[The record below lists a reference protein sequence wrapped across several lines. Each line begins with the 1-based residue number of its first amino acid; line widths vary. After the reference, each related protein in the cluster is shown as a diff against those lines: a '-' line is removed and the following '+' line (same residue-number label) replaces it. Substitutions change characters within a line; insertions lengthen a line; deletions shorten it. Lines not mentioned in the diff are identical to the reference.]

1 MTPEALDLRALDA
14 SSARVVLDR
23 DGRVQHVSPRASE
36 MLVTAGD
43 PQGRPFHAC
52 LSARPQDLRGL
63 ERALRS
69 RTAWFAELPG
79 TTDPGAT
86 SIHAVLMPVLSSQG
100 DEQFLVL
107 LSPSEARLRDDASI
121 GDVLEFWDHAPLAL
135 HSIDM
140 SGRIV
145 LVNETWLAWMG
156 YAREEVEGVLHA
168 SDVVAPGSKH
178 VFEAN
183 FAVLQREGAVANAE
197 VEFRRKDGSTF
208 PGLVNVT
215 AVRDSSGRIVRTRTA
230 ILDLSARRRAEFDVQ
245 ALRNRLSDCLQS
257 IPNPIGLLDAADRF
271 VFGNQAMYEVMGHD
285 ESQLLGMSFEAI
297 LDALLAA
304 NAKDLKGESPA
315 DWKRR
320 RLEYHRNPVGTFD
333 DCIIRG
339 RTFRVTDRRPR
350 DGGTVVVLTDRSDD
364 VRRAAEVEAARIAAT
379 AANRAKNEFLS
390 SMSHELRTPLNSVLG
405 FAQLLERDRDP
416 QLTPRQL
423 TWVSHVLRGGE
434 HLLQLI
440 DEILD
445 LARIESGSFVFE
457 RAPVDVHGVL
467 RDVLTMLEALARTRG
482 VSIELAALPPD
493 LGSIEVDRK
502 RLTQI
507 LLHLGSNAVKYNRQ
521 GGKAVIRASM
531 TECGWLR
538 IAVRDDGPGIPLARR
553 DALFIAF
560 QRLGQEAG
568 PIPGTGIGLTM
579 TKLLTEL
586 MGGRVGFETE
596 EGHGSTFWIEF
607 PAHAATPQSP
617 QPPVQHCAMAVAASL
632 LHVLYIE
639 DNATAVDL
647 MKAVLTEGDGFRLS
661 VATTAE
667 AGLQIARATHPDL
680 VLLDLNLPGMSGHEA
695 FVRLRSMPETRA
707 IPVLAIS
714 AAAAPRDVQR
724 ALDAGFAGYV
734 TKPLDVADVVV
745 RIRSLAKRTTPQSC

>member
-1 MTPEALDLRALDA
+1 MTPETLDLEALDA
-14 SSARVVLDR
+14 CSARVVLDR
-23 DGRVQHVSPRASE
+23 EGRVQHVSPRALE
-36 MLVTAGD
+36 MLVTTDD

-63 ERALRS
+63 ERALQS

-79 TTDPGAT
+79 APDAGAAP
-86 SIHAVLMPVLSSQG
+86 IDALLMPVLSPQG

-107 LSPSEARLRDDASI
+107 LSPSEARPHDEASV

-135 HSIDM
+135 HSLDP

-145 LVNETWLAWMG
+145 LVNDTWLEWLG

-168 SDVVAPGSKH
+168 SDIVAPGSMQ
-178 VFEAN
+178 VFEAS
-183 FAVLQREGAVANAE
+183 FAMLQRDGAVTNAE

-208 PGLVNVT
+208 PCFVNAT
-215 AVRDSSGRIVRTRTA
+215 AVRDASGEIVRTRTA
-230 ILDLSARRRAEFDVQ
+230 ILDLSARRRAEADAQ
-245 ALRNRLSDCLQS
+245 SHRDRLSDCLQS
-257 IPNPIGLLDAADRF
+257 IANPIMLLDAADRF
-271 VFGNQAMYEVMGHD
+271 AFANQAMQDVVGHD
-285 ESQLLGMSFEAI
+285 ESQMRGMEFGALI
-297 LDALLAA
+297 DALIAA
-304 NAKDLKGESPA
+304 NVKDLNGEAPA

-320 RLEYHRNPVGTFD
+320 RLEYHANPVGFFD
-333 DCIIRG
+333 DCVIRG
-339 RTFRVTDRRPR
+339 RTYRVTDRRTR
-350 DGGTVVVLTDRSDD
+350 DGGTVVVLTDRTDD
-364 VRRAAEVEAARIAAT
+364 VRRAAELEAARIAAT
-379 AANRAKNEFLS
+379 AANQAKNEFLS

-457 RAPVDVHGVL
+457 RAPIDVPGVL
-467 RDVLTMLEALARTRG
+467 LDVLTMLEALARTRG
-482 VSIELAALPPD
+482 VTIELAALPPD

-502 RLTQI
+502 RLAQV

-531 TECGWLR
+531 TQCGWLR

-617 QPPVQHCAMAVAASL
+617 HPPVQQCAMAVAASL

-639 DNATAVDL
+639 DNAAAVDL
-647 MKAVLTEGDGFRLS
+647 MKAVLTEVDGFRLS

-707 IPVLAIS
+707 IPVIAIS

-745 RIRSLAKRTTPQSC
+745 RIRAFAKRTTPQSC

>member
-1 MTPEALDLRALDA
+1 MTPEVLDPKAFDA
-14 SSARVVLDR
+14 HSARVLLDR
-23 DGRVQHVSPRASE
+23 DGRVQHVSPSALDILGAS
-36 MLVTAGD
+36 GD
-43 PQGRPFHAC
+43 PKGRPLHAC
-52 LSARPQDLRGL
+52 LSARVHDLRGL
-63 ERALRS
+63 ERALQN
-69 RTAWFAELPG
+69 RTAWCAELPC
-79 TTDPGAT
+79 AT
-86 SIHAVLMPVLSSQG
+86 GSGVSPLQAVLVPVLSHQG
-100 DEQFLVL
+100 EEQFLVL
-107 LSPSEARLRDDASI
+107 LSRGEAKLHDEASV

-135 HSIDM
+135 HSLDLN
-140 SGRIV
+140 GRII
-145 LVNETWLAWMG
+145 LVNDTWLDWLG
-156 YAREEVEGVLHA
+156 YAREEVEGVLRFT
-168 SDVVAPGSKH
+168 DVVTPESATA
-178 VFEAN
+178 FERN
-183 FAVLQREGAVANAE
+183 FPAFQSDGFVSDLEY
-197 VEFRRKDGSTF
+197 EFRRKDGSTF
-208 PGLVNVT
+208 PGLLSAT

-230 ILDLSARRRAEFDVQ
+230 FLDISGRRRAEQDAK
-245 ALRNRLSDCLQS
+245 ALRDRLTDCMQC
-257 IPNPIGLLDAADRF
+257 IPNPIGVFDAADRF
-271 VFGNQAMYEVMGHD
+271 VYGNQALLEVMGHD
-285 ESQLLGMSFEAI
+285 EPQLLGKTFEA
-297 LDALLAA
+297 LTDGLLAE
-304 NAKDLKGESPA
+304 NLKDLEGESAA
-315 DWKRR
+315 DWKHRR
-320 RLEYHRNPVGTFD
+320 MEYHRNPVGSFE
-333 DCIIRG
+333 DCVLRG
-339 RTFRVTDRRPR
+339 RTYRVTDRRTR
-350 DGGTVVVLTDRSDD
+350 DGGTVVVLSDRSDD
-364 VRRAAEVEAARIAAT
+364 ARHAAEVEAARIAAT

-457 RAPVDVHGVL
+457 RSPIDVPGVL
-467 RDVLTMLEALARTRG
+467 RDVMTMLEALARTRG
-482 VSIELAALPPD
+482 VTIELAALPPD

-521 GGKAVIRASM
+521 GGKAVIRAAM
-531 TECGWLR
+531 TERGWLR

-617 QPPVQHCAMAVAASL
+617 SPPVQHCAMAVAASL
-632 LHVLYIE
+632 LHILYIE
-639 DNATAVDL
+639 DNPTAVDL
-647 MKAVLTEGDGFRLS
+647 MKAVLTESDGFRLS

-667 AGLQIARATHPDL
+667 TGLQIARASHPDL

-695 FVRLRSMPETRA
+695 FVRLRSMPETRM

-745 RIRSLAKRTTPQSC
+745 RIRALAKRTTPQTC